1 MYPEATVLQK
11 TTVRRAFTLLE
22 LMVVL
27 VIMGLM
33 AGTVVFK
40 TRSYLL
46 VSKQNAAKVEIAKI
60 CQALETFYA
69 VYDRYPTNE
78 EGLQILA
85 TKSDK
90 FPDGLLNKLPRDPW
104 GNLYQY
110 NNPGK
115 HGAYDVICYGADGR
129 EGGEGGDKDITNEDD
144 VKDQSK

>member
-1 MYPEATVLQK
+1 MFPRPKISQPAAY
-11 TTVRRAFTLLE
+11 RRAFTLLE

-46 VSKQNAAKVEIAKI
+46 LSKQNAAKVEIAKI

-69 VYDRYPTNE
+69 VYDRYPTND

-104 GNLYQY
+104 GNPYQY

-129 EGGEGGDKDITNEDD
+129 AGGEGADKDICNEDD
-144 VKDQSK
+144 VKEQNK

>member
-1 MYPEATVLQK
+1 M
-11 TTVRRAFTLLE
+11 E

-27 VIMGLM
+27 VIMSLL
-33 AGTVVFK
+33 AGTVVVK

-46 VSKQNAAKVEIAKI
+46 LSKQNAAKVEIAKI

-69 VYDRYPTNE
+69 VYDRYPTND

-85 TKSDK
+85 TKSEK

-104 GNLYQY
+104 GNPYQY

-115 HGAYDVICYGADGR
+115 HGAYEVICYGADGR
-129 EGGEGGDKDITNEDD
+129 EGGEGADKDICNEDD
-144 VKDQSK
+144 VKDQNK

>member
-1 MYPEATVLQK
+1 M
-11 TTVRRAFTLLE
+11 E

-33 AGTVVFK
+33 AGTVVVK

-46 VSKQNAAKVEIAKI
+46 LSKQNAAKVEIAKI
-60 CQALETFYA
+60 CQALETYYA
-69 VYDRYPTNE
+69 VYDRYPTND

-85 TKSDK
+85 TKSEK

-104 GNLYQY
+104 GNPYQY

-115 HGAYDVICYGADGR
+115 HGHYDVICYGADGR
-129 EGGEGGDKDITNEDD
+129 ERGEGADKDICNEDD
-144 VKDQSK
+144 VKDQNK